1 MKKEH
6 QINGEIR
13 DREVRLIG
21 ETGEQLGILSSREA
35 QRIADDAGLD
45 LVKISPNS
53 NPPVCKIM
61 NYGKYLFELAKKA
74 KEAKKN
80 QKVVEIKEIWL
91 SMTIDVGDLNVKAKQ
106 AQKFLSA
113 GNKVKV
119 SIRMRGRQMAHQEL
133 GIDVMN
139 KFFELVKD
147 VGTMEKRPLTE
158 GRSIWMMLAPL
169 KA

>member
-1 MKKEH
+1 
-6 QINGEIR
+6 
-13 DREVRLIG
+13 
-21 ETGEQLGILSSREA
+21 
-35 QRIADDAGLD
+35 
-45 LVKISPNS
+45 
-53 NPPVCKIM
+53 M

-106 AQKFLSA
+106 AQKFLVA